1 MLGNFKGDYIFR
13 TIFSKKIITI
23 DDLSTLLNSSI
34 ETARRRL
41 KLWKAYTSYNENAR
55 YYTLPGIPV
64 FDTHGLWVYNQVRFS
79 RYGNLKNTIIH
90 LVKQS
95 VCGLDAAEL
104 ADILGIPVRSVLTSL
119 HLQRRSDLTREKI
132 QGRFVYFSAVE
143 KDHTNQKE
151 NRSGMPR
158 SIQLPS
164 DIEAIAILLE
174 TIKKPQLSVEELSLA
189 LRDKNYRIS
198 PQSIQNL
205 FSYHA
210 LTIKKMPDSSF

>member
-1 MLGNFKGDYIFR
+1 MLGNFKDNDIFR
-13 TIFSKKIITI
+13 TIFSKKIMTI
-23 DDLSTLLNSSI
+23 DDLSTLLNSSVK
-34 ETARRRL
+34 TAGRRL
-41 KLWKAYTSYNENAR
+41 KLQEAYTSYNENAR
-55 YYTLPGIPV
+55 YYTFPGIPN
-64 FDTHGLWVYNQVRFS
+64 FDVHGLWSYNQVRFS
-79 RYGNLKNTIIH
+79 RYGNLKQTIIH
-90 LVKQS
+90 VIQQS
-95 VCGLDAAEL
+95 QCGLDAAEL
-104 ADILGIPVRSVLTSL
+104 ADMLGMPVRSVLTSL
-119 HLQRRSDLTREKI
+119 QKHSDLKREKI
-132 QGRFVYFSAVE
+132 QGRFVYFSAIE
-143 KDHTNQKE
+143 KDYTNQKD
-151 NRSGMPR
+151 NRSAMTR

>member
-1 MLGNFKGDYIFR
+1 MLGM
-13 TIFSKKIITI
+13 
-23 DDLSTLLNSSI
+23 
-34 ETARRRL
+34 
-41 KLWKAYTSYNENAR
+41 
-55 YYTLPGIPV
+55 
-64 FDTHGLWVYNQVRFS
+64 
-79 RYGNLKNTIIH
+79 
-90 LVKQS
+90 
-95 VCGLDAAEL
+95 
-104 ADILGIPVRSVLTSL
+104 PVRSVLTSL
-119 HLQRRSDLTREKI
+119 QKHSDLKREKI
-132 QGRFVYFSAVE
+132 QGRFVYFSAIE
-143 KDHTNQKE
+143 KDYTNQKD
-151 NRSGMPR
+151 NRSAMTR